1 MRMDICYSKSKRYFI
16 SHVYFYGM
24 ANYAT
29 ISNFIM
35 VYEIE
40 HCRVNKS
47 LSILFCNQAYVDCF
61 SGYRG
66 YLHACAYMFVLY
78 AWDQVIFFM

>member
-1 MRMDICYSKSKRYFI
+1 MT
-16 SHVYFYGM
+16 
-24 ANYAT
+24 NYAT

-40 HCRVNKS
+40 SSYSKHCRVNKS
-47 LSILFCNQAYVDCF
+47 LSILFCNQPYVDGF
-61 SGYRG
+61 SGYKG

-78 AWDQVIFFM
+78 AWNQVIFLCD